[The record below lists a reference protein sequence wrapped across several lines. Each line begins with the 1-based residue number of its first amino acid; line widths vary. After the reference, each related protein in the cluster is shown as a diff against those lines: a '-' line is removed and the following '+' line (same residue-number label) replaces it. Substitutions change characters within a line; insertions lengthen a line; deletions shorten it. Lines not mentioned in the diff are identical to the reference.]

1 MGNPMNQGTVTVVSH
16 DLTVPGNHKV
26 MVSDFLTISEGSAFV
41 VARMDAEFDFSTIP
55 AKWHALVINNLVSNR
70 IHLSVWSPYGDQ
82 PVLTRHEPPSSPA
95 TALARQHAKK
105 WWQFWRN
112 L

>member
-1 MGNPMNQGTVTVVSH
+1 MNQGTVTVVSH
-16 DLTVPGNHKV
+16 DLTVPGNHRV
-26 MVSDFLTISEGSAFV
+26 TVSDFLTISEGYAV

-55 AKWHALVINNLVSNR
+55 ADLHTVVINNLLSHRVR
-70 IHLSVWSPYGDQ
+70 LSVWSRHGQQ
-82 PVLTRHEPPSSPA
+82 PVLAQHEPPSSPA
-95 TALARQHAKK
+95 TALARQHTRK

>member
-1 MGNPMNQGTVTVVSH
+1 MNQGTVTVISH

-26 MVSDFLTISEGSAFV
+26 TVSDFVTISEGYAV

-55 AKWHALVINNLVSNR
+55 AHLHTSVINNLLSNR
-70 IHLSVWSPYGDQ
+70 VRLSVWSRPAQQ
-82 PVLTRHEPPSSPA
+82 PVLAQLAQIEPPSSPA
-95 TALARQHAKK
+95 TAIARQPTKK

-112 L
+112 T

>member
-1 MGNPMNQGTVTVVSH
+1 MNQGTFTVVSH

-26 MVSDFLTISEGSAFV
+26 TVSDFLTISEDSAFV

-55 AKWHALVINNLVSNR
+55 AKWHALVINNLLSNR
-70 IHLSVWSPYGDQ
+70 IHLSVWSRPAQQ

-95 TALARQHAKK
+95 TALARQPTQK

-112 L
+112 T